1 MFAII
6 LISHIAGAQELLE
19 VNASARALGMGN
31 AYTAIVEDKDALFY
45 NPARLAH
52 VKGINLTVFDLTL
65 GVNGED
71 VYDTYTEFQDVDSSS
86 SAFATQLREFYGKK
100 IWIGG
105 GAKTAVAI
113 PNFAVAGFDSFSG
126 SAALH
131 NPAFPNLD
139 VNFANDYGAAIGF
152 SFNIMPGI
160 STGLT
165 GRKIT
170 RIGSQFPLGVDTLAV
185 LSSSQLQDSLNNR
198 GNGYALDYG
207 LSASLPTPV
216 APTFTFVWKQIGYTT
231 FTQEFGSRPPPLMM
245 DEMIAGFGMAVK
257 LPGLTIRPAADF
269 KYLNRPKVQLGK
281 KLHFGLELDFPI
293 FSLRG
298 GLHQGYYTVGAGFN
312 LGILKIDAASYG
324 VEMGVYP
331 GQLEDRRYVVEASL
345 ELGFDPSF
353 SFLGGGG
360 DGKGSGRGTTRGL
373 KPRR

>member
-1 MFAII
+1 MAFVLI
-6 LISHIAGAQELLE
+6 LISQVAAAQELLE
-19 VNASARALGMGN
+19 VNTSVRALGMGN
-31 AYTAIVEDKDALFY
+31 AYTAVVEDKDALFY
-45 NPARLAH
+45 NPSRLAY
-52 VKGINLTVFDLTL
+52 VKGINLTVFDFTL
-65 GVNGED
+65 GVNGQD

-86 SAFATQLREFYGKK
+86 SAFATQLRQFYGKK

-105 GAKTAVAI
+105 GAKTAIAV
-113 PNFAVAGFDSFSG
+113 PNFAAAGFDSFSG

-152 SFNIMPGI
+152 SFKIAPGV
-160 STGLT
+160 STGFT
-165 GRKIT
+165 GRRIT

-198 GNGYALDYG
+198 GTGYALDYG
-207 LSASLPTPV
+207 LSATLPTPV
-216 APTFTFVWKQIGYTT
+216 EPTFTFVWKQMGYTT
-231 FTQEFGSRPPPLMM
+231 FTQEFGSRPPPMMM

-257 LPGLTIRPAADF
+257 VPGLTIRPAADF
-269 KYLNRPKVQLGK
+269 KYLNRTRVQLGK
-281 KLHFGLELDFPI
+281 KLHFGLELEFPI

-298 GLHQGYYTVGAGFN
+298 GLHQGYYSAGAGVN
-312 LGILKIDAASYG
+312 LGILKVDAATYG

-331 GQLEDRRYVVEASL
+331 GQLEDRRYVIEASL

-353 SFLGGGG
+353 SFLGGGE
-360 DGKGSGRGTTRGL
+360 KGSGRGATRGL